1 MTDIAGQMTDI
12 DELLGEVVTASRHYL
27 SSLPDRAV
35 RSELDVPGVREMID
49 TGLPQDGV
57 QAAEVLR
64 VLIDLGERAS
74 VATAGPRYFGF
85 VNGGTLPAALA
96 AELLAVAWDQNA
108 AMAVMSPVASVTE
121 EVAGRWI
128 KDLLGL
134 PPAASIGFVT
144 GGQSANTT
152 CLATARHHVLAAHGW
167 DVELK
172 GLRSSPLVHCIV
184 GAERHAAVDAALR
197 SIGLGM
203 PNVIVDTDGQGRMSP
218 ASLSEAL
225 GSCEGPAILCL
236 QAGNVV
242 TGAFDDF
249 EQLVGLAHDRG
260 AWVHVDG
267 AFGAWAAASPSYRQL
282 TAGMNGADSWAVDG
296 HKLLNVPYDCGYAV
310 TAHPESH
317 LRTCSSAASYFVTGG
332 ADQPRDGMN
341 WVLDLSRRARG
352 VATYAALR
360 SLGRAGVADL
370 VDRYC
375 SNARRFAASVSE
387 EPGIE
392 VVNEVVFNQVALRF
406 GDRDAQ
412 TTAVIAAVQEDGT
425 CWAGGATWRGRTVMR
440 FSVANW
446 STTPDD
452 IDRSARAVLEAH
464 RALRAQEAFLASS
477 S

>member
-1 MTDIAGQMTDI
+1 MTEI
-12 DELLGEVVTASRHYL
+12 DELLTEVATASRRYL

-35 RSELDVPGVREMID
+35 RSELDVASVRAMID
-49 TGLPQDGV
+49 TRLPEGGV
-57 QAAEVLR
+57 EAAEVLR
-64 VLIDLGERAS
+64 DLIELGERAS

-108 AMAVMSPVASVTE
+108 EMAVMSPLAAVTE

-134 PPAASIGFVT
+134 PLTASIGFVT
-144 GGQSANTT
+144 GGQSASTT

-167 DVELK
+167 DVDTK
-172 GLRSSPLVHCIV
+172 GLRSAPLVNCLV
-184 GAERHAAVDAALR
+184 GADRHAAIDAAFR
-197 SIGLGM
+197 SIGLGL
-203 PNVIVDTDGQGRMSP
+203 PNVIVDADEQGRMSP
-218 ASLSEAL
+218 GSLSEAL
-225 GSCEGPAILCL
+225 RSCEGPTILCL

-249 EQLVGLAHDRG
+249 EDLVRLAHDVG

-267 AFGAWAAASPSYRQL
+267 AFGAWAASSPARRHL
-282 TAGMNGADSWAVDG
+282 TAGMNRADSWAVDG

-310 TAHPESH
+310 TAYPESH
-317 LRTCSSAASYFVTGG
+317 LRTCSSTASYFVTGG
-332 ADQPRDGMN
+332 TDQPRDGMN

-370 VDRYC
+370 VDRHC
-375 SNARRFAASVSE
+375 CNARRFATSVSE
-387 EPGIE
+387 EPDIE
-392 VVNEVVFNQVALRF
+392 VVNDVVFNQVALRF
-406 GDRDAQ
+406 GDSDAQ
-412 TTAVIAAVQEDGT
+412 TSAVISAVQEDGT
-425 CWAGGATWRGRTVMR
+425 CWAGGASWHGRTVMR
-440 FSVANW
+440 WSVANW

-464 RALRAQEAFLASS
+464 RAVRAQEAVAPGSL
-477 S
+477 